1 MDITDRTSYSTTMT
15 LMEVQDNPMRLH
27 PESQKFSGLVSGAA
41 SDATIDSVIEVGQV
55 IPIVEKLATV
65 LRGLK
70 QKGREL
76 ITTVQNAALVAGWAE
91 RTLKKLMR
99 LPIPIKDISG
109 IAEEKKKCMRVAI
122 EAVEK
127 LLKEMSTIR
136 LFDRPNGTAR
146 SICTLCFKSK
156 AVIQINKELFD
167 NAVKA
172 VQAAVDELKVHLTLG
187 ANEVG
192 HHIEDMFP
200 RVLANNAR
208 HTGRMFVA
216 LDAIYRRIPE
226 LAASLSSEAQVC
238 LNQAIRLLHMSRER
252 SEVAEENRV
261 ARLSLEAATVVEAAL
276 DFLPAGTTIAAEF
289 YLIGG
294 IAYEE
299 AGFLV
304 EAAAKYTASI
314 WVSFTVVLREREGSG
329 DKAEENYTTTS
340 LTAAEEGLRSVFV
353 NLVDAVSSLTGEI
366 LGVAAS
372 KRVKLEVMDLLASR
386 LHDTQ
391 RADLLVELEGIL
403 DKVIAQVLRER
414 EELEAFETA
423 EERDYGK
430 LREIERQREEKARS
444 AEKQHTNGFALRR
457 ARNEAQDE
465 LEDALKSKDVDRLGA
480 AIETARKLKLRSS
493 SSERALEALRSE
505 ASERRKV
512 LAELTQSSKRKN
524 IFRLSNAI
532 DEARAIGL
540 DVFDAERLLAQ
551 LETEQQQID
560 ERIRS
565 LLKRERE
572 ASDSRDYD
580 MAETLQKE
588 RRALPQMSPV
598 RRAFERL
605 EDASEKQDIEALDE
619 AITDAKA
626 YNDLE
631 RKNEQK
637 VSTAGAEAL
646 LQKLK
651 EELARKNE
659 AKREL
664 HEAMNVNDSRRLQN
678 AIKHGDKCGVDTTE
692 AKLLLQKLKE
702 NAAAAKKAADE
713 KAAADRK
720 AAEIRRTQEAAA
732 AAQKAAVA
740 KVEAEKRA
748 AVAKAQA
755 EKRAALE
762 KVEAE
767 RKAAEEKAKESL
779 KAFKEKVEAERKIA
793 EEKAEAERRAFE
805 NLMAAARRAAEEKAR
820 SERQAEAEM
829 RARKAAATLFQAE
842 RRAAQARKARR
853 APDPDRALWEEC
865 SYDKADLEKI
875 ARLLNCGANPNM
887 KYGVS
892 PIHKNTLHQFH

>member
-1 MDITDRTSYSTTMT
+1 
-15 LMEVQDNPMRLH
+15 MEVQDNPMRLH
-27 PESQKFSGLVSGAA
+27 PESQKFSGLVSGATL
-41 SDATIDSVIEVGQV
+41 DATIDSVIEVGQV

-70 QKGREL
+70 QKGKEL

-122 EAVEK
+122 EAVER

-136 LFDRPNGTAR
+136 LFARPNGTA
-146 SICTLCFKSK
+146 SNICTLCFRSK
-156 AVIQINKELFD
+156 AVTQINKESFD

-192 HHIEDMFP
+192 HHIEDMVP

-216 LDAIYRRIPE
+216 LDAIFRRIPE
-226 LAASLSSEAQVC
+226 LAASLSSEAQIC

-252 SEVAEENRV
+252 SAAAEENRV

-299 AGFLV
+299 AGYFV

-314 WVSFTVVLREREGSG
+314 WVSFTLVLREREGSSG
-329 DKAEENYTTTS
+329 DKAEENHTTTS

-403 DKVIAQVLRER
+403 DKVMTQVLRER
-414 EELEAFETA
+414 EALEAFETA

-465 LEDALKSKDVDRLGA
+465 LEDALESKDVDRLAA

-512 LAELTQSSKRKN
+512 LAELAQSSKRKN

-532 DEARAIGL
+532 DEARTIGL

-551 LETEQQQID
+551 LEGEQQQID
-560 ERIRS
+560 EKIRS
-565 LLKRERE
+565 LLKHERE

-605 EDASEKQDIEALDE
+605 EDAREKQDIEALEE
-619 AITDAKA
+619 AITEAKA

-637 VSTAGAEAL
+637 VGTAGAEAL

-651 EELARKNE
+651 EELARENE

-664 HEAMNVNDSRRLQN
+664 HEAMNANDIRRLQN
-678 AIKHGDKCGVDTTE
+678 AIKQGDKCGVDITQ
-692 AKLLLQKLKE
+692 AKLLLEKLKE

-720 AAEIRRTQEAAA
+720 AAEIRRAQEAAS
-732 AAQKAAVA
+732 AAQKAAVAKAEAAKQAVVA

-779 KAFKEKVEAERKIA
+779 KAFKERVEAERKAA

-820 SERQAEAEM
+820 SEQQAEAEM
-829 RARKAAATLFQAE
+829 RARRAAATLFQAD

-865 SYDKADLEKI
+865 SYDKADPEKI
-875 ARLLNCGANPNM
+875 SRLLNCGADPNM

-892 PIHKNTLHQFH
+892 QIHKNTLHQFH